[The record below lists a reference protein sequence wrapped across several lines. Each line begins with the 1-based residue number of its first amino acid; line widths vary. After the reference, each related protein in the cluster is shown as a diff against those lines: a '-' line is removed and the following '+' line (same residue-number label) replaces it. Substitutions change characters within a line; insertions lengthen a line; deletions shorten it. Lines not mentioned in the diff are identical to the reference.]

1 MDQLMKSL
9 IQNAIIYCKRGIN
22 AGLFSVTESS
32 TPILV
37 PGYGYP
43 VSDMQSRTRPNGLN
57 RRLVGILYADIADY
71 SRLTEEDEEG
81 THLRLVEIMQIMKT
95 YVDASRGRVAHFAGD
110 AILAEFKDAD
120 SALRCSINMQ
130 LAACRWNAS
139 LHRNQQVR
147 FRIGVNFGD
156 VITKEGDI
164 YGKAV
169 NLAARLEN
177 LATTGGI
184 CVSDSVRSNLTNQSQ
199 FKFVSM
205 GKRYVKN
212 ISEPVQAFWIE
223 IDAQQVVDIDLTSA
237 VRVSAVA
244 S

>member
-9 IQNAIIYCKRGIN
+9 IQNAITYCKRGIN

-37 PGYGYP
+37 SGYGYP
-43 VSDMQSRTRPNGLN
+43 VSDMQSLSRPNGLN
-57 RRLVGILYADIADY
+57 RRLVGILYADVVDY

-81 THLRLVEIMQIMKT
+81 THLRLVEIMQIVKT
-95 YVDASRGRVAHFAGD
+95 YVDVDRGRVAHFAGD

-120 SALRCSINMQ
+120 SALHCAINMQ
-130 LAACRWNAS
+130 LAARRWNTN
-139 LHRNQQVR
+139 LHRNQQVQ

-156 VITKEGDI
+156 VITDDGDI
-164 YGKAV
+164 FGKAV
-169 NLAARLEN
+169 NLAARLES
-177 LATTGGI
+177 LASTGGI
-184 CVSDSVRSNLTNQSQ
+184 CVSDSARYNLASQPQ

-212 ISEPVQAFWIE
+212 ISEPVQTFWIE
-223 IDAQQVVDIDLTSA
+223 IDEQQVVDIDLTSA
-237 VRVSAVA
+237 VRVSAMV